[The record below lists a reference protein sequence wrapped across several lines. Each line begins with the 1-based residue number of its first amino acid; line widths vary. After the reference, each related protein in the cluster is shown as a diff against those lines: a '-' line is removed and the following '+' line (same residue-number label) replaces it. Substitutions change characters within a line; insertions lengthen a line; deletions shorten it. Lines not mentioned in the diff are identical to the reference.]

1 MTQLVNDTTKKSTKK
16 EAVQLSERW
25 TIFRTRKLGNIIPM
39 RLMRPYLIQL
49 IKKGQIENF
58 KKEILIPYYPEYLII
73 LDNLHYNLRHEK
85 RAHKESIQVKEKNVK
100 VNPIMAKKLKKASVK
115 VSPKK
120 SKETPIHGP
129 IPEPTQD
136 VEHLLLRAKLLEAF
150 AKKNKAVE
158 PLKGTVEVSKEE
170 TAEVPKKGT
179 TETPKK
185 ITEIPKETVESKTQR
200 RKREKE
206 IRREINSRPPLFPKI
221 DFGRS
226 LAIKYEYGLSDW

>member
-1 MTQLVNDTTKKSTKK
+1 MTQLVNNTTKKSTEK
-16 EAVQLSERW
+16 ETVPLSEKW
-25 TIFRTRKLGNIIPM
+25 TIFRTRELGNIIPM
-39 RLMRPYLIQL
+39 YLMEPYLIQL
-49 IKKGQIENF
+49 IKEGRIEKF
-58 KKEILIPYYPEYLII
+58 KKEILIPYYPEYLLI
-73 LDNLHYNLRHEK
+73 LDHIRYKLKHKK
-85 RAHKESIQVKEKNVK
+85 RTHVGPTQVKEKNVK
-100 VNPIMAKKLKKASVK
+100 PNPIMAKKLKKASVK

-170 TAEVPKKGT
+170 TAEVPKKET